1 MARPYFLITLTI
13 ALFLTSVPGYAF
25 TSQQVQPSWSEL
37 DANQQ
42 RILAPLAT
50 RWNGM
55 DNFRRKKW
63 LAIAQR
69 YPSMGQEEQIRT
81 QHHMAEWVKLT
92 PEERKLA
99 REKYKSI
106 RRTSPE
112 KKARI
117 KQKWQE
123 YQGLPE
129 NEKLRLKAEAARRK
143 SVPKTRAK
151 PISSAKRNSSPP
163 PATPLSD
170 TPSPD
175 AAR

>member
-1 MARPYFLITLTI
+1 MARPYFLIGLTI
-13 ALFLTSVPGYAF
+13 TLFLTSVPGYAF
-25 TSQQVQPSWSEL
+25 TSQQVQPAWSEL

-42 RILAPLAT
+42 RILAPLAA

-106 RRTSPE
+106 QRASPE
-112 KKARI
+112 KKAGI

-129 NEKLRLKAEAARRK
+129 NEKLRLKTEAARK
-143 SVPKTRAK
+143 KNASKTQLK

-163 PATPLSD
+163 PATPVSNTQNLNA
-170 TPSPD
+170 TH
-175 AAR
+175 

>member
-1 MARPYFLITLTI
+1 MARPHFLVILTI

-25 TSQQVQPSWSEL
+25 ASQQVHPSWSEL

-42 RILAPLAT
+42 RILAPLAA
-50 RWNGM
+50 RWDGM
-55 DNFRRKKW
+55 DDFRRKKW

-81 QHHMAEWVKLT
+81 QRHMAEWVKLT

-106 RRTSPE
+106 QRKSPE

-117 KQKWQE
+117 KKKWQE

-129 NEKLRLKAEAARRK
+129 NEKLRLKAEAARK
-143 SVPKTRAK
+143 KNAPKTQLK
-151 PISSAKRNSSPP
+151 PISPTKRNSSPP
-163 PATPLSD
+163 PATPLSN

-175 AAR
+175 ATR

>member
-1 MARPYFLITLTI
+1 MARPHILISLTI
-13 ALFLTSVPGYAF
+13 ILFLTSVPGYAF
-25 TSQQVQPSWSEL
+25 TSQQVQPAWSEL

-42 RILAPLAT
+42 KILAPLAT
-50 RWNGM
+50 RWDGM

-69 YPSMGQEEQIRT
+69 YPSMGPEEQIRT

-99 REKYKSI
+99 REKYKLI
-106 RRTSPE
+106 QRTSPE
-112 KKARI
+112 KKAGI

-129 NEKLRLKAEAARRK
+129 NEKLRLKVEAARK
-143 SVPKTRAK
+143 KNASKTRLE

-163 PATPLSD
+163 PATPLGNTS
-170 TPSPD
+170 SPD
-175 AAR
+175 DTH